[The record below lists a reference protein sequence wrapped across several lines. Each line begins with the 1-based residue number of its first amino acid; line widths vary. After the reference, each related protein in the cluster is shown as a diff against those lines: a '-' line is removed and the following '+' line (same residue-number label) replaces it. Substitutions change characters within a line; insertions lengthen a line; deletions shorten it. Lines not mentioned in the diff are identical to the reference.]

1 MIDKLSYVLCDETE
15 PYHNLALEEY
25 LLSQVEE
32 GECILYLWQN
42 RRTVVIGKN
51 QNAWKECRVRELEQD
66 GGFLARRLSGGGAVF
81 HDLGNLN
88 FTFLLRREDY
98 GLGRQLRVIEEAA
111 RSLGIEARRSGRN
124 DVLAAGRKFSGN
136 AFYLGERGCY
146 HHGTLLV
153 DVDMEN
159 LSRYLCVPPDKLQ
172 SKGVD
177 SVRARVVNL
186 SALCGG
192 LTVEGMKAAMLEA
205 FGKVFGGAP
214 RPLEPGRLQGEQIA
228 ALRERYASWAWR
240 FGRDIPFQYEL
251 SHRFSWGG
259 IDIRLAVRAGEV
271 AEAAVY
277 SDAMDAP
284 FIDQVRSALRGCRF
298 SREELCKRLAGL
310 PLCDERAAMRADVL
324 ALLERENF

>member
-1 MIDKLSYVLCDETE
+1 MITKLSCVLCDETE

-42 RRTVVIGKN
+42 RHTVVIGKN
-51 QNAWKECRVRELEQD
+51 QNAWKECRLKELERD

-98 GLGRQLRVIEEAA
+98 DLERQLRVIEEAA
-111 RSLGIEARRSGRN
+111 RSLGIEAQRSGRN

-159 LSRYLCVPPDKLQ
+159 LSRYLCVSQDKLQ

-186 SALCGG
+186 RALCGG
-192 LTVEGMKAAMLEA
+192 LTVGRMKEAMLGA
-205 FGKVFGGAP
+205 FARVYGGVP
-214 RPLEPGRLQGEQIA
+214 KPLKEERLDGERIA
-228 ALRERYASWAWR
+228 ALRERYASWEWR
-240 FGRDIPFQYEL
+240 FGRDIPFQYEF
-251 SHRFSWGG
+251 SHRFAWGE

-271 AEAAVY
+271 IEAEIY

-284 FIDQVRSALRGCRF
+284 FIDLLRTALCGCRF
-298 SREELCKRLAGL
+298 SWEELSERVAGL
-310 PLCDERAAMRADVL
+310 ALCGERAEMRANVL
-324 ALLERENF
+324 SLLRRENF